1 MANKLDKIYDKL
13 KVYTEI
19 EGMSRYE
26 DDVVAKLKENTQHL
40 NVEYERDGLGSLII
54 KQKVKQKDQKL
65 F

>member
-40 NVEYERDGLGSLII
+40 NVEYERDGLVL
-54 KQKVKQKDQKL
+54 
-65 F
+65 